1 MKAVM
6 KVIDLRSDVVAHST
20 SEMQKAM
27 SRAKIGD
34 DAVARLEAVYSK
46 PGRQA

>member
-1 MKAVM
+1 MKATM
-6 KVIDLRSDVVAHST
+6 KIMDLRSDVVIHST
-20 SEMQKAM
+20 PEMRKAM